1 MSGLGFASMEDMEVK
16 GRRVLLRC
24 DINSPIDPETKR
36 IVNENRLDKTVPTL
50 RWLLE
55 QGARVGIIAHQG
67 DTLDYQDLI
76 PMAEHAQ
83 KLSQKLGR
91 PVAYIDDVCGPA
103 AIAKVE
109 ALEDG
114 EAVLLGN
121 LRYLTEEV
129 SVFETVVKLEPE
141 QMAGTYLV
149 RSLAPHFDLYVN
161 EAFSAAHRK
170 CPSMVAF
177 QRLLPSAAGPLFFR
191 EVSTLTRIMEHPAHP
206 STFVLGGAK
215 ISDAFGM
222 MGQVLKTGSADRIL
236 TCGVTGEVFLMAGGK
251 DLGGKMMQF
260 LSDRGLLGFVDE
272 AKDLLGKYGGK
283 IEVPEDLA
291 YECEGKRQEIGV
303 ADLPVEEDFIDIG
316 QRTIARYRKAIA
328 GSGTVFVNGPA
339 GIYEKAGFEDGTR
352 ELWKAMEESRGF
364 TVIGGGDSVTAAA
377 RFTDMSRIGYICTA
391 GGAMVRFLSG
401 KKLPLIEAM
410 EHAKR

>member
-1 MSGLGFASMEDMEVK
+1 
-16 GRRVLLRC
+16 
-24 DINSPIDPETKR
+24 
-36 IVNENRLDKTVPTL
+36 
-50 RWLLE
+50 
-55 QGARVGIIAHQG
+55 
-67 DTLDYQDLI
+67 
-76 PMAEHAQ
+76 
-83 KLSQKLGR
+83 
-91 PVAYIDDVCGPA
+91 
-103 AIAKVE
+103 
-109 ALEDG
+109 
-114 EAVLLGN
+114 
-121 LRYLTEEV
+121 
-129 SVFETVVKLEPE
+129 
-141 QMAGTYLV
+141 
-149 RSLAPHFDLYVN
+149 
-161 EAFSAAHRK
+161 
-170 CPSMVAF
+170 MVAF

-251 DLGGKMMQF
+251 DLGGKMMRF

-303 ADLPVEEDFIDIG
+303 ADLPAEEDFIDIG

-339 GIYEKAGFEDGTR
+339 GVYEKAGFEDGTR